1 MTMLDRMRRHQS
13 WLKWILGVVV
23 VAFIFIYV
31 PSFLG
36 TPGGNGSANASI
48 ATVDGRKVLV
58 GTYQRAYNQQVQAI
72 RNAYGEQFNDQML
85 QQMGIAQN
93 LLQRLIDDEAVQV
106 EAERLGLRVSDAE
119 LSQRIQSI
127 PAFQINGKFMGDE
140 RYQQFLKMQRPPI
153 LATDFERDVR
163 RQMLSEKVQSLV
175 TGWVQVEDKEVEQ
188 EYLKRNE
195 KVKLELAI
203 FTASQFRNTIQPTD
217 AEITAQFTANTDKY
231 RLPEKR
237 RVKYLTVDS
246 NSLKAKMT
254 ATPQEVQALYEQ
266 NKASFSTP
274 EQVRASHILLTTKDK
289 DKAAV
294 RKQAEAVLAKVKAPG
309 ADFAALAKQYS
320 EDGSKDNGGDLS
332 FFSRASDVPPGAP
345 SMVKPFE
352 DASFALQVGQIS
364 GVVESEYGFHIIKLT
379 DRKAAVTRTFDQ
391 VRPQLEDQIKADKA
405 RAAAGTKA
413 TELASQIK
421 TAADLDKVARTE
433 GLAISD
439 SGLFAREEP
448 LAGLGFAPGVAAK
461 AFDMEVGKVSDKLET
476 QQGFVWIT
484 LVEIKP
490 SAVPTLEQVKD
501 RVKDDVAQV
510 KAVDVAKARAA
521 TMAKTAGANFAAAAK
536 AAGVDVKTTDM
547 MARGTALPEIG
558 INQQVEDVVFKLKT
572 GETSAPI
579 STDNAVVVARVK
591 EKQDAKPEDMATA
604 KAALR
609 DELRQ
614 QHQGQFF
621 AAYMTKAREKMA
633 LTYNQSAI
641 QLLLG
646 GK

>member
-1 MTMLDRMRRHQS
+1 MLDRMRRHQS

-36 TPGGNGSANASI
+36 TPGGNSSANAAI
-48 ATVDGRKVLV
+48 ATVDGRKILV
-58 GTYQRAYNQQVQAI
+58 GTYQRAYDQQVQAI
-72 RNAYGEQFNDQML
+72 RNAYGDQFNDQML
-85 QQMGIAQN
+85 QQMGIARR
-93 LLQRLIDDEAVQV
+93 LLQQLMDDEAVQV
-106 EAERLGLRVSDAE
+106 EAERLGLRVSDEE

-127 PAFQINGKFMGDE
+127 PGFKDPTTGKFIGDAA
-140 RYQQFLKMQRPPI
+140 YQRLLKVQRPPI
-153 LATDFERDVR
+153 IATEFEREIR
-163 RQMLSEKVQSLV
+163 RQMLGEKMQALV
-175 TGWVQVEDKEVEQ
+175 TGWVQVEDNEVDQ
-188 EYLKRNE
+188 EYRKRNE
-195 KVKLELAI
+195 KVKLELAV
-203 FTASQFRNTIQPTD
+203 FTATQFRNTIQPTE
-217 AEITAQFTANTDKY
+217 AELTAQFSANIDKY

-237 RVKYLTVDS
+237 RVKYLAVDS

-254 ATPQEVQALYEQ
+254 ATPQEIQALYEQ
-266 NKASFSTP
+266 NKASYSTP
-274 EQVRASHILLTTKDK
+274 EQVRASHILLKTEGKDA
-289 DKAAV
+289 AAV
-294 RKQAEAVLAKVKAPG
+294 KKQAEAILAKAKAPG

-320 EDGSKDNGGDLS
+320 DDGSKDNGGDLD
-332 FFSRASDVPPGAP
+332 FFAKGR
-345 SMVKPFE
+345 MVKPFE
-352 DASFALQVGQIS
+352 DAAWPLQVGQIS
-364 GVVESEYGFHIIKLT
+364 GLVESEYGFHIIKLT
-379 DRKAAVTRTFDQ
+379 DRKAAMTRTFDQ
-391 VRPQLEDQIKADKA
+391 VRPQIEDQIKTEKA

-448 LAGLGFAPGVAAK
+448 MAGLGFAPGVAAK

-476 QQGFVWIT
+476 QQGFAWIT

-490 SAVPTLEQVKD
+490 SAAPTLDQVKD
-501 RVKDDVAQV
+501 RVKDDVVRV

-521 TMAKTAGANFAAAAK
+521 AMAKAVAAGASFAAAAK
-536 AAGVDVKTTDM
+536 AAGVEVKTTEM

-558 INQQVEDVVFKLKT
+558 INQQVEDIVFKLKT
-572 GETSAPI
+572 GETSGPI

-591 EKQDAKPEDMATA
+591 EKQDVKPEEMTTG

-614 QHQGQFF
+614 QHMGQFF
-621 AAYMTKAREKMA
+621 AAYMTKARAKMT
-633 LTYNQSAI
+633 LTVNDAAMGV
-641 QLLLG
+641 LLG

>member
-1 MTMLDRMRRHQS
+1 VTMLDRMRRHQS

-36 TPGGNGSANASI
+36 TPGGNSSANAAI

-58 GTYQRAYNQQVQAI
+58 GTFQRAYNQQVQAI

-85 QQMGIAQN
+85 QQMQIGPR
-93 LLQRLIDDEAVQV
+93 LLQQLIDDEAVQV

-127 PAFQINGKFMGDE
+127 PGFQENGKFIGDA
-140 RYQQFLKMQRPPI
+140 RYQQLLKVQRPPI
-153 LATDFERDVR
+153 LVTDFERDVR
-163 RQMLSEKVQSLV
+163 RQMLSEKMQSLV

-217 AEITAQFTANTDKY
+217 AELTAQFTANTDKY

-237 RVKYLTVDS
+237 RVKFLAVDS

-266 NKASFSTP
+266 SKASFSTP
-274 EQVRASHILLTTKDK
+274 EQVRASHILLKTEGKDA
-289 DKAAV
+289 AAV
-294 RKQAEAVLAKVKAPG
+294 KKQAEAILAKAKAPG

-320 EDGSKDNGGDLS
+320 EDSSKDDGGDLNY
-332 FFSRASDVPPGAP
+332 FARGR
-345 SMVKPFE
+345 MVKPFE
-352 DASFALQVGQIS
+352 DAAWPLQVGQIS
-364 GVVESEYGFHIIKLT
+364 GLVESEFGFHIIKLT
-379 DRKAAVTRTFDQ
+379 DRKAAITRTFDQ

-405 RAAAGTKA
+405 RTAAGTKA

-461 AFDMEVGKVSDKLET
+461 AFDMEVGKVSDKLDT

-490 SAVPTLEQVKD
+490 SAVPTLDQVKD
-501 RVKDDVAQV
+501 RVKDDVVRV

-521 TMAKTAGANFAAAAK
+521 TMAKSAGANFAAAAK
-536 AAGVDVKTTDM
+536 AAGVEVKTTDM

-591 EKQDAKPEDMATA
+591 EKQDVKPEEVTTA

-633 LTYNQSAI
+633 LTYNQSAM